1 MRIVLQVLIWFL
13 ILLYFL
19 FHSLKD
25 FKDFAGAIDVVRD
38 KGVAVAVASAEDIDA
53 ANIARS
59 NFFEVKKAL

>member
-1 MRIVLQVLIWFL
+1 MVRSVDMVLIFS
-13 ILLYFL
+13 L

-25 FKDFAGAIDVVRD
+25 FKEFAEAIDVVRE

-53 ANIARS
+53 ANQARS

>member
-1 MRIVLQVLIWFL
+1 L
-13 ILLYFL
+13 L

-25 FKDFAGAIDVVRD
+25 FKDFAQAIDVVRD

-53 ANIARS
+53 ANNERS